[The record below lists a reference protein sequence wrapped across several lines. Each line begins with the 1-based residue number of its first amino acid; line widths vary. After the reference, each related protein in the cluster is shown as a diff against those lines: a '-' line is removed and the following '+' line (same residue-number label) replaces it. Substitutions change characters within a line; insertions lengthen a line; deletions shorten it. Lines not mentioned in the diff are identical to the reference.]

1 MTKEPQ
7 YIEELS
13 FGDSVRR
20 AGKTRG
26 NEYGEYGAGPDNGRH
41 GRGRHR
47 LIAFVAIL
55 VILALA
61 GGSVGGWWM
70 WDRHWRQIPIT
81 VNGTS
86 MKVSVDMTL
95 GRLLRDNGDFDAHPG
110 NLVDVAGDMIE
121 KHAGKPI
128 VVSINGAAVRRDAID
143 STTIPQ
149 DGMVMVTSGEDV
161 TEDHTVRKETVPHG
175 ESIDIA
181 GGSIQI
187 LKQAGKDGVHEYW
200 VGKRSGKHVDKG
212 VTVEPQ
218 DTIVVPLNPRPEG
231 KKVIALTF
239 DDGPSKYSG
248 PILDILKE
256 KGVKAT
262 FFDVGEECLSFPDAE
277 KRMLEEGHQVAS
289 HSNTHPDMP
298 TLSRDALRAEIIA
311 GFSNMKKASG
321 HVTKVLRAPYG
332 AFGKKQWQE
341 TSDLIDMN
349 VLWDIDTLD
358 WKRPGAKAIHD
369 AAMTGAHNGAI
380 VLMHDGGGDRS
391 QDVEA
396 LPGII
401 DDLKKQGYEFVTI
414 EQLIKMAGDAGDTGD
429 AGN

>member
-13 FGDSVRR
+13 FGDSVSR

-26 NEYGEYGAGPDNGRH
+26 NEYGEYGAGPDNGRR

-231 KKVIALTF
+231 
-239 DDGPSKYSG
+239 
-248 PILDILKE
+248 
-256 KGVKAT
+256 
-262 FFDVGEECLSFPDAE
+262 
-277 KRMLEEGHQVAS
+277 EEGHRADV
-289 HSNTHPDMP
+289 
-298 TLSRDALRAEIIA
+298 RRRAEQIQRPDPGHPQGEGRQGHVLRRGRGVPVVPGRRETHA
-311 GFSNMKKASG
+311 GGGTSGGEPFQHASG
-321 HVTKVLRAPYG
+321 HA
-332 AFGKKQWQE
+332 
-341 TSDLIDMN
+341 
-349 VLWDIDTLD
+349 DTQP
-358 WKRPGAKAIHD
+358 RRVA
-369 AAMTGAHNGAI
+369 
-380 VLMHDGGGDRS
+380 R
-391 QDVEA
+391 
-396 LPGII
+396 
-401 DDLKKQGYEFVTI
+401 
-414 EQLIKMAGDAGDTGD
+414 
-429 AGN
+429 

>member
-1 MTKEPQ
+1 
-7 YIEELS
+7 
-13 FGDSVRR
+13 
-20 AGKTRG
+20 
-26 NEYGEYGAGPDNGRH
+26 
-41 GRGRHR
+41 
-47 LIAFVAIL
+47 
-55 VILALA
+55 
-61 GGSVGGWWM
+61 
-70 WDRHWRQIPIT
+70 
-81 VNGTS
+81 

-161 TEDHTVRKETVPHG
+161 TEDHTVSKETVPHG
-175 ESIDIA
+175 ESINIA

-262 FFDVGEECLSFPDAE
+262 FFDVGEECLSFPDARNACWRRDIRWRAIPTRIRTCRHSAATRCALKSSPGFE
-277 KRMLEEGHQVAS
+277 HEEGV
-289 HSNTHPDMP
+289 
-298 TLSRDALRAEIIA
+298 RACNE
-311 GFSNMKKASG
+311 S
-321 HVTKVLRAPYG
+321 
-332 AFGKKQWQE
+332 
-341 TSDLIDMN
+341 
-349 VLWDIDTLD
+349 
-358 WKRPGAKAIHD
+358 AK
-369 AAMTGAHNGAI
+369 GAI
-380 VLMHDGGGDRS
+380 RGVRQEAVAGDVRPDRHERAVGYRYARLEASRS
-391 QDVEA
+391 Q
-396 LPGII
+396 
-401 DDLKKQGYEFVTI
+401 
-414 EQLIKMAGDAGDTGD
+414 GDS
-429 AGN
+429 